1 MRIMIVLLLASLLA
15 VGVAEARQPNTK
27 LVIGKYERVAVL
39 PHDLQFKAKI
49 DTGATN
55 SSMHATDIE
64 MYMQEG
70 TQFVRFSTTD
80 SSGKS
85 TTINLP
91 LFREARIKR
100 HGGEALSRAVV
111 ILGLCVGS
119 VYKQVEVTL
128 TDRSRF
134 SFPFLVGAS
143 YLEGAFLV
151 DVGQEYM
158 QKASCNSTS

>member
-1 MRIMIVLLLASLLA
+1 MQKIVLMLLLFSMVA
-15 VGVAEARQPNTK
+15 VAEARQPTVK
-27 LVIGKYERVAVL
+27 QIVGKYERISVL
-39 PHDLQFKAKI
+39 PQDLQFKAKI

-55 SSMHATDIE
+55 SSMHATDIDV
-64 MYMQEG
+64 YQQDG
-70 TQFVRFSTTD
+70 KRFVRFMTVD
-80 SSGKS
+80 SDGKQAK
-85 TTINLP
+85 IDLP

-100 HGGEALSRAVV
+100 HGGESLSRAVV
-111 ILGLCVGS
+111 ILGVCMGS

-134 SFPFLVGAS
+134 SYPFLIGAS

-151 DVGQEYM
+151 DVQSEYM